1 MQKVAIVA
9 WLVDANKEKMKKK
22 TWVYLTIAILILGG
36 ISYLIAKPSPPGK
49 YDAFATCLTE
59 KGVKMYGT
67 DWCHF
72 CQDQKKKFGK
82 SFKYVDYVNCDT
94 NQKECNSAGVE
105 GYPTWVINGE
115 SYSGV
120 QSLKYLSTLT
130 KCDLEANEE
139 NTPCDGDSNSSGT
152 SCPLV

>member
-1 MQKVAIVA
+1 
-9 WLVDANKEKMKKK
+9 MKKK
-22 TWVYLTIAILILGG
+22 TWIYLTITIVIISAIIYV
-36 ISYLIAKPSPPGK
+36 ITARAPSPGK

-82 SFKYVDYVNCDT
+82 SFKYVDYINCDT
-94 NQKECNSAGVE
+94 NQLECNSAGVE
-105 GYPTWVINGE
+105 GYPTWVIDGE

-120 QSLKYLSTLT
+120 QPLNYLSTLT
-130 KCDLEANEE
+130 ECGLEEALPCDLEEE
-139 NTPCDGDSNSSGT
+139 G
-152 SCPLV
+152 CPLL